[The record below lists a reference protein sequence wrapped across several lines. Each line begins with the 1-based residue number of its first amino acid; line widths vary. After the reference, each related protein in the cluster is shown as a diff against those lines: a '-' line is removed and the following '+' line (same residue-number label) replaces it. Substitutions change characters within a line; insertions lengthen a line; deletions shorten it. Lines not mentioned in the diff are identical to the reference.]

1 VKKNDAYLFTATDN
15 LTSLNPVT
23 AWNIQ
28 QCDYGTYCCRAI
40 NDRRSCCNNATAPKV
55 TTTSIGALQIP
66 TSTTSP
72 VSATLQPTHV
82 AVASTPT
89 SSTFESI
96 KSCKKEKHQTAV
108 VGGTVGG
115 LFGAIIIGLA
125 GALMWMYK
133 QEKRQ
138 RKLKEHYEE
147 QFSQTAAYRKTLASS
162 AASLMVIEMDDVK
175 SKSSATV

>member
-1 VKKNDAYLFTATDN
+1 VRKNDAYAITATNN
-15 LTSLNPVT
+15 LTSLNPVA

-28 QCDYGTYCCRAI
+28 QCDYGTYCCRAVD
-40 NDRRSCCNNATAPKV
+40 DRRSCCNSATAPRI
-55 TTTSIGALQIP
+55 TTSSIGALQIP
-66 TSTTSP
+66 TSTTAP
-72 VSATLQPTHV
+72 VSTTAQPTRI
-82 AVASTPT
+82 AVASTP
-89 SSTFESI
+89 STFASTD
-96 KSCKKEKHQTAV
+96 SCKKEKHQIAV

-125 GALMWMYK
+125 GALMWLYK

-147 QFSQTAAYRKTLASS
+147 QFSQTTAYRKTLASS

-175 SKSSATV
+175 SKSSGTV